1 MRASHGAAS
10 ESFPAGDQHWLA
22 RHRALEIELMQARQS
37 QRGLKRK
44 AAAAVVAT
52 LPSMDESRDDTWTMT
67 YLDMMTLLLVV
78 TMAMLA
84 MAGKG
89 HDHAPK
95 ADLDLNQIINA
106 KSLARLDPPGMLLL
120 APQAKKPLEPEP
132 TPAPITSTEIAGLA
146 PTVSVTAT
154 SEPGAP
160 TPTVADIP
168 APEKPSVDDLLREL
182 PLDKLGSDIEVVT
195 SESTVSFR
203 INSEIIFPSGRSEL
217 NLDGLRVLQH
227 LIPVLE
233 SVPHNV
239 IVAGHTDTQDM
250 RSSRFPSNWEL
261 SGARAGSVVRYLQS
275 NGIKGERLA
284 AVGYADTRP
293 LNDNTTA
300 QGRARNRRVELILER

>member
-10 ESFPAGDQHWLA
+10 ESFPTGDQHWLA
-22 RHRALEIELMQARQS
+22 RHRALEIELMQARQNH
-37 QRGLKRK
+37 RGLKRK
-44 AAAAVVAT
+44 AAAAVFAT
-52 LPSMDESRDDTWTMT
+52 HPSMDESGDDTWTMT

-89 HDHAPK
+89 HGHAPK
-95 ADLDLNQIINA
+95 ADLDLNQIFNA
-106 KSLARLDPPGMLLL
+106 KKLARLDPPGMLLL

-132 TPAPITSTEIAGLA
+132 TPEPITSTEIAALTPIA
-146 PTVSVTAT
+146 SVTAT
-154 SEPGAP
+154 TEPG
-160 TPTVADIP
+160 TPTVADNP

-182 PLDKLGSDIEVVT
+182 PLDKLGSDIEVVAN
-195 SESTVSFR
+195 ESTVSFR

-239 IVAGHTDTQDM
+239 IIAGHTDAQDM

-275 NGIKGERLA
+275 NGIKGERLT

-293 LNDNTTA
+293 LSDNTTA
-300 QGRARNRRVELILER
+300 QGRARNRRVEVILER